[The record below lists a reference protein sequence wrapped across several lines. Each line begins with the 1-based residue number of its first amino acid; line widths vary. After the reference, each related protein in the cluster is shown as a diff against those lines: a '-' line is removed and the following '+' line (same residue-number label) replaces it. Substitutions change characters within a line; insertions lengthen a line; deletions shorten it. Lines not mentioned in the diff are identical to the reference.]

1 MTIEPDGHRSQIE
14 LSAICFNYETAPT
27 LNNINLSVPKG
38 EILSVVG
45 PSGCGKSTLLRL
57 IAGLLRPSA
66 GSISIAGRRVAG
78 DRTDFVPAE
87 QRGVGLVFQDYAL
100 FPHLTAK
107 KNVGFGLQKLPR
119 TERQARIMHML
130 SLVGLA
136 DLADRYPHEL
146 SGGQQQRVALARAL
160 APEPAV
166 LLLDEPFSG
175 LDAQT
180 RGQVREQV
188 VSVLKATGT
197 TALMVTHD
205 PDEAIAVGDRIAVLN
220 HGELIQIGTPE
231 QIYHQPVTVF
241 VASLFG
247 DINCLP
253 VVSEGAGTALLQG
266 LNLPIA
272 HGNSSKSIALVR
284 PERVRIAHGRP
295 DATVAKVESS
305 GGYWT
310 VTVETVSAMGKPTQ
324 LRARVLSDAA
334 LRIQPGDP
342 VSLVIAPDDVHMVS
356 Q

>member
-1 MTIEPDGHRSQIE
+1 MTTEADSQRGQIE
-14 LSAICFNYETAPT
+14 LTSICFNYETAPT
-27 LNNINLSVPKG
+27 LENVDISIPKG

-45 PSGCGKSTLLRL
+45 PSGCGKSTMLRL
-57 IAGLLRPSA
+57 IAGLLRPSR
-66 GSISIAGRRVAG
+66 GSIHIACRLVAG
-78 DRTDFVPAE
+78 ERAEFVPAE
-87 QRGVGLVFQDYAL
+87 KRGVGLVFQDYAL
-100 FPHLTAK
+100 FPHLTAR

-119 TERQARIMHML
+119 AEREKRIAHML
-130 SLVGLA
+130 ELVGLA

-180 RGQVREQV
+180 RNQVRAEV
-188 VSVLKATGT
+188 VSVIKETGT

-205 PDEAIAVGDRIAVLN
+205 PDEAIAVGDRIAVLD
-220 HGELIQIGTPE
+220 HGRLVQIGTPE
-231 QIYHQPVTVF
+231 QIYHQPINTF
-241 VASLFG
+241 VAGLFG
-247 DINCLP
+247 DINCLAVVPNDGKASVLEHLHLP
-253 VVSEGAGTALLQG
+253 VDVPDTGQT
-266 LNLPIA
+266 
-272 HGNSSKSIALVR
+272 IALVR
-284 PERVRIAHGRP
+284 PERIRIAHGKN
-295 DATVAKVESS
+295 DATVVKVETS

-310 VTVETVSAMGKPTQ
+310 VTVEARSAAGAVME

-342 VSLVIAPDDVHMVS
+342 VSLVIAPEDIHMVV